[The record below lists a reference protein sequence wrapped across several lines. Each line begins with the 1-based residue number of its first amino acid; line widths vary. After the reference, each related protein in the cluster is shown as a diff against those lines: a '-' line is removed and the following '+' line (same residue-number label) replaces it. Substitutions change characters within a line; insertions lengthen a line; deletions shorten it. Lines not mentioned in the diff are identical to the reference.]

1 MRNLILFIGLFL
13 SVSCVDRHSIH
24 QDYLREAEAYMERHP
39 DSALFFLQQFSVDD
53 CRDRE
58 QKAYYNLLLT
68 QALDKTYRSI
78 TDAPITSALAFY
90 QHSEDSLKKAKA
102 FFYQGRQY
110 SEAEEYEAAVRC
122 YLCALTAMKPLEEP
136 KYKALCYSHLG
147 HANFRQGLYVKS
159 LRCYKDAVSTFERIK
174 DSTNYTISLLDAG
187 YSFLLLEKLD
197 SAEHYTLQG
206 LRMAEL
212 IDSKEEKQTAV
223 RYLGIIYSEQ
233 KEYQKAL
240 KLLLSIKDKI
250 EKDDYSY
257 YTSLSSIYGIQK
269 QYDSA
274 EYYASYIIKNDS
286 DLYGQASGYL
296 SLYEVAKKRK
306 DWKKALAYK
315 EKYDLYAD
323 SIYEQ
328 AQTVKLEE
336 IQMKYDNQELA
347 HEKELLAIS
356 KQRNEWRLGGII
368 LLVILLLLYILSVY
382 MREKVKKEQRILLLQ
397 QQIQENE
404 NTLITLQ
411 HDYIKRNKDI
421 EELSFRYAQSSESL
435 SAENEAVRRHLLEL
449 QQKNKE
455 DNIKL
460 ADKNKTLL
468 AELKKYKDI
477 KIESGKHYETVTFII
492 QLLDNP
498 DAVRALTPEELDA
511 MEYFVIRL
519 FGPMFQNR
527 VEAVGLSAT
536 ERKLWCLLQLG
547 FPHASIAAFLCIT
560 PQSVSRA
567 KLRMKKKIQEF
578 MANDI
583 DKLYI

>member
-1 MRNLILFIGLFL
+1 MKFFILFVFTFL
-13 SVSCVDRHSIH
+13 LGSCTHHHSVRW
-24 QDYLREAEAYMERHP
+24 QYLERVEAYIEQQP
-39 DSALFFLQQFSVDD
+39 DSALSLLQQLSVDD
-53 CRDRE
+53 CRGDA

-68 QALDKTYRSI
+68 QALDKTYHSI
-78 TDAPITSALAFY
+78 TDAPVASALDYY
-90 QHSEDSLKKAKA
+90 QHSEDSLRKAKA

-122 YLCALTAMKPLEEP
+122 YLCALTAMKPLDEP

-147 HANFRQGLYVKS
+147 NANFRQALYANS
-159 LRCYKDAVSTFERIK
+159 LRYYKDAVRAFEGIK
-174 DSTNYTISLLDAG
+174 DSINYTISLLDAG

-197 SAEHYTLQG
+197 SAEHYTMQG
-206 LRMAEL
+206 LRMARL
-212 IDSKEEKQTAV
+212 IDSKVEEQTAV
-223 RYLGIIYSEQ
+223 RNLGIIYSER

-240 KLLLSIKDKI
+240 NILQSARNEVLD
-250 EKDDYSY
+250 DDYSY
-257 YTSLSSIYGIQK
+257 FYSLSNVYVQQE

-274 EYYASYIIKNDS
+274 VYYAEYIIRNDS

-296 SLYEVAKKRK
+296 SLYKIAKKRK
-306 DWKKALAYK
+306 DWEKALAYK

-323 SIYEQ
+323 SIREHT
-328 AQTVKLEE
+328 QTVKLED
-336 IQMKYDNQELA
+336 IQVKYNNQELA
-347 HEKELLAIS
+347 HEKELLAIH

-368 LLVILLLLYILSVY
+368 LFVILLLLYILSVY
-382 MREKVKKEQRILLLQ
+382 KRERVKKERRILLLQ

-404 NTLITLQ
+404 NALTTLQ
-411 HDYIKRNKDI
+411 RDYIKRNKEI
-421 EELSFRYAQSSESL
+421 EDLSFHYVQDNKSL
-435 SAENEAVRRHLLEL
+435 STENEVMRQHLLEL

-455 DNIKL
+455 ENLKL
-460 ADKNKTLL
+460 ADKNKILL
-468 AELKKYKDI
+468 DELKKYKDI
-477 KIESGKHYETVTFII
+477 KTESGKHYETITFII

-498 DAVRALTPEELDA
+498 GAARALTPEELDA

-519 FGPMFQNR
+519 FGPMFQSR
-527 VEAVGLSAT
+527 VEAVRLSAT

-578 MANDI
+578 MVNDV
-583 DKLYI
+583 DKLYL